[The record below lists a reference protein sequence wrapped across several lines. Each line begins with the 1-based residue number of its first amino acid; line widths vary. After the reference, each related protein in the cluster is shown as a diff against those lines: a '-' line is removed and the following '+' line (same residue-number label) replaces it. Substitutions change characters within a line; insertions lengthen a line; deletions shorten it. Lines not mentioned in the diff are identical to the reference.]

1 MLSSI
6 HEITSIFMGIEF
18 SYENEASKCKNVLLV
33 GNGFDLALG
42 QKTKYSDFLLYLIL
56 IYSVYI
62 ALDEPNELDIRKFNI
77 DDIEKGFESYP
88 DLKFYFDIFKL
99 RLSKS
104 PLEKEYI
111 GDLLE
116 ENKFTNQF
124 LSMLLQEEL
133 SKSKDLTEE
142 VISGHIKS
150 SDATKLYIERLFT
163 DSNDKTNKTQNKL
176 LKVGLVLDK
185 FKNIYDTNQTSSLS
199 INGWLDVERFIE
211 YLVLKES
218 DVLQN
223 KFYPKSNN
231 RVKNCFLSDL
241 IGEDI
246 KNDTSTANEYF
257 CNLQKF
263 TDEFCCYLSTHFEL
277 TSINGT
283 SNFVNKSNFSH
294 AKSLLLQNLII
305 IDLKVKDEL
314 SEANIK
320 GIDIAHH
327 INSIIDFNYSRT
339 TDILKDTIL
348 GEIQFNERD
357 KLQGSYLD
365 ITHVNGSC
373 KLEGEKNTAIFGYS
387 RNEQKV
393 DSSELNI
400 EAFKFEKGSQRIL
413 KNVKTLDFE
422 KIEQGGFNLIIF
434 GFSCAPADADVIKP
448 LLTSSELKVAVVL
461 CHTENEMLSIYKN
474 LTDILGTK
482 TINNL
487 LRKTTKLTQRLFL
500 IVNGPSS

>member
-62 ALDEPNELDIRKFNI
+62 ALDEPDELDIKKINI
-77 DDIEKGFESYP
+77 EDIEKGFESYP
-88 DLKFYFDIFKL
+88 DLKFYLDIFKL

-142 VISGHIKS
+142 VILGHIKS

-163 DSNDKTNKTQNKL
+163 DSNNKTNKTQNKL

-231 RVKNCFLSDL
+231 KVKNCFLNNL
-241 IGEDI
+241 IDEDI

-277 TSINGT
+277 TIVDET

-305 IDLKVKDEL
+305 IDLKGKDEL

>member
-1 MLSSI
+1 MLSSL
-6 HEITSIFMGIEF
+6 HEIASIFMGIEF

-62 ALDEPNELDIRKFNI
+62 ALDEPNELDIKKINI
-77 DDIEKGFESYP
+77 EDIEKGFESYP
-88 DLKFYFDIFKL
+88 DLNFFLEIFKV
-99 RLSKS
+99 RISKS
-104 PLEKEYI
+104 PLEKEDI

-241 IGEDI
+241 IDSDI

-263 TDEFCCYLSTHFEL
+263 TDEFCSYLATHFEL
-277 TSINGT
+277 TITKGN
-283 SNFVNKSNFSH
+283 SNFCNTSGISHPKSI
-294 AKSLLLQNLII
+294 LLQNLINI
-305 IDLKVKDEL
+305 NLKDKEDL
-314 SEANIK
+314 SQAGIK
-320 GIDIAHH
+320 GIDIVHK
-327 INSIIDFNYSRT
+327 ISSIIDFNYSRT
-339 TDILKDTIL
+339 TDLLKDTIL
-348 GEIQFNERD
+348 GKIQFNERD
-357 KLQGSYLD
+357 KIQGSYLD

-373 KLEGEKNTAIFGYS
+373 KLESKKNTAIFGYS

-413 KNVKTLDFE
+413 KNVKALDFE

-448 LLTSSELKVAVVL
+448 LLTSPELKIAVVL

-482 TINNL
+482 TINHL
-487 LRKTTKLTQRLFL
+487 LRKTTKHTQRLFL
-500 IVNGPSS
+500 IVNSQSP